1 MVAVDQELHDA
12 TAKHGE
18 PTEQGNT
25 FAVFGAPTWKSGAAE
40 MKRQNDARKT
50 AGKPGQ
56 WLKIILEEV
65 YEAFEVEP
73 TADTAADVYAELI
86 QAGAM
91 FIAAAEDLRKQFG

>member
-1 MVAVDQELHDA
+1 LTRSCTTRRRSTASRPSRA
-12 TAKHGE
+12 TRSH
-18 PTEQGNT
+18 
-25 FAVFGAPTWKSGAAE
+25 
-40 MKRQNDARKT
+40 ARKA